1 MLNYEYLAKKAAEQI
16 SEDMQ
21 ERMMHENYCIHSATI
36 TVDVENRKMTV
47 DTVRK
52 DPLGIKFEAQVVTE
66 I

>member
-1 MLNYEYLAKKAAEQI
+1 MLNYEYLAKEAAERI

-21 ERMMHENYCIHSATI
+21 EKMMHENYLIHSATI
-36 TVDVENRKMTV
+36 TVDVEDGVMTV

-52 DPLGIKFEAQVVTE
+52 DPIGIEFKAQVVTK